1 MLNVLLVDDEKLE
14 RVLIHKGYSW
24 EENGFRI
31 VGEAASGKEALEYMA
46 YHHVD
51 IVVTDINMPVMDG
64 LEFSEKLLEKYPKC
78 KVVIETY

>member
-31 VGEAASGKEALEYMA
+31 VGEAASGVPSCRHCCNRY
-46 YHHVD
+46 
-51 IVVTDINMPVMDG
+51 
-64 LEFSEKLLEKYPKC
+64 
-78 KVVIETY
+78 